1 MVVIEINK
9 NDLLRLIGK
18 EMNDEEIEEI
28 LFLLKI
34 EGKING
40 EKIECE
46 LNPDRPDMFSVE
58 GIAREMKGFL
68 GIEAGLPKY
77 EVSQSDVVLKR
88 EGADVRPYIAC
99 AIIKDVNL
107 SGELIRSLMQLQEK
121 LHTTI
126 GRNRRKVAI
135 GIHDFDKI
143 KSPLVYK
150 DVNDVKFVPLG
161 MDKEMNINEI
171 LTTHPK
177 GVKFSHLVKER
188 YPVIIDK
195 EGVISFPPIIN
206 SERTKL
212 TETTKNLFIDVTGT
226 DEKAVNQILN
236 ILVCNIVER
245 CGKIL
250 SVKVSNK
257 VTPDLRPREANI
269 TTEYVNRI
277 LGLDLT
283 EGDIV
288 KTLERMRYSILRA
301 RSGKISF
308 LIPPYRCD
316 ILHAIDIIEDIA
328 VGYGYDKIEPILPKV
343 STVGG
348 QSEIE
353 KISRKFRELMIG
365 LGFQE
370 VLNFIL
376 TSKLNNFEKMCLEG
390 SAVEILNPVSSEY
403 EICRT
408 WLLPSLMKVLMAN
421 KHREYPQKVFEIGD
435 CVLFDDNAET
445 GTKRVRKLAGVIS
458 YDDANLTEI
467 KSIVEVIMKAIGC
480 NYSIRELEHPS
491 FIKSRCGE
499 VLVNDERIGFFGEI
513 HPKVLENWD
522 LERPVIAF
530 EILIKTTLP

>member
-1 MVVIEINK
+1 
-9 NDLLRLIGK
+9 
-18 EMNDEEIEEI
+18 
-28 LFLLKI
+28 
-34 EGKING
+34 
-40 EKIECE
+40 
-46 LNPDRPDMFSVE
+46 
-58 GIAREMKGFL
+58 
-68 GIEAGLPKY
+68 
-77 EVSQSDVVLKR
+77 
-88 EGADVRPYIAC
+88 
-99 AIIKDVNL
+99 
-107 SGELIRSLMQLQEK
+107 
-121 LHTTI
+121 
-126 GRNRRKVAI
+126 
-135 GIHDFDKI
+135 
-143 KSPLVYK
+143 
-150 DVNDVKFVPLG
+150 
-161 MDKEMNINEI
+161 
-171 LTTHPK
+171 
-177 GVKFSHLVKER
+177 
-188 YPVIIDK
+188 
-195 EGVISFPPIIN
+195 
-206 SERTKL
+206 
-212 TETTKNLFIDVTGT
+212 
-226 DEKAVNQILN
+226 
-236 ILVCNIVER
+236 
-245 CGKIL
+245 
-250 SVKVSNK
+250 
-257 VTPDLRPREANI
+257 
-269 TTEYVNRI
+269 
-277 LGLDLT
+277 
-283 EGDIV
+283 
-288 KTLERMRYSILRA
+288 MRYSILRA